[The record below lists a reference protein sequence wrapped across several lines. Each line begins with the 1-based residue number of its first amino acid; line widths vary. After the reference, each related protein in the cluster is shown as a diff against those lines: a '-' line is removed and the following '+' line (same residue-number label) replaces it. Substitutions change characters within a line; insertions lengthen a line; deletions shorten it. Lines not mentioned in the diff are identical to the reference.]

1 MGEKLLLGIDIGSTA
16 VKVVAMTGQG
26 SIRASASAFYMTSSP
41 RPGWM
46 EQDPE
51 DWGRA
56 SFQAARKCLEQTG
69 NAEIVALSFSGHMSA
84 PVMLDA
90 DGIPLLPGILI
101 ADTRSQ
107 EQTRF
112 LRESYLERFVELTG
126 NEPVDA
132 FAVSKLLWIKAQ
144 HPGVLERTRC
154 ILFPKDYVRFLFTG
168 ERGTD
173 PTDAG
178 NSLLYNRVSGDWDQE
193 LIAELGLDPSV
204 FPVLHASHAQV
215 GRVSEAAERSTGIPA
230 GTPVISGAA
239 DMACSQL
246 GTGAVQKGTLA
257 VTLSTSA
264 QVVMSVPGISKAM
277 AGRVTFHPSA
287 MLNSTYAMGSVFTG
301 GLGVD
306 WGYRLLTGKGSMKAA
321 DYEEL
326 AGWSA
331 QMEQIPPG
339 SNGLLFLPFLLGS
352 GTPYF
357 DPRDRASWLGLSTGQ
372 SPALLLHS
380 VMEGVAYNIRENMEQ
395 FEQGG
400 YEVRKVNIGGGGSRN
415 PVWCRMIGE
424 VLGKEA
430 AILDN
435 RDAAAAGAA
444 MLAGVGAGMFAS
456 AETAALSI
464 VSTSASI
471 PYSQDRHEAYERL
484 YARYLK
490 LYPALNEYYREE

>member
-1 MGEKLLLGIDIGSTA
+1 MNDKLLLGIDIGSTA
-16 VKVVAMTGQG
+16 VKVIAMTEQG
-26 SIRASASAFYMTSSP
+26 VIRASASAFYTTFSP

-56 SFQAARKCLEQTG
+56 AFQAVRQCLEQVE
-69 NAEIVALSFSGHMSA
+69 NAEISALSFSGHMSA
-84 PVMLDA
+84 PVLLDA
-90 DGIPLLPGILI
+90 DGVPLLPSILI

-112 LRESYLERFVELTG
+112 LREFYLEQCVEMTG

-132 FAVSKLLWIKAQ
+132 FAIPKLLWIKAQ
-144 HPGVLERTRC
+144 QPGVLERTRC

-173 PTDAG
+173 RTDAG
-178 NSLLYNRVSGDWDQE
+178 NSLVYNPAAEDWDRHF
-193 LIAELGLDPSV
+193 IAELGLDPAV
-204 FPVLHASHAQV
+204 FPELHAPH
-215 GRVSEAAERSTGIPA
+215 GRFGTVSAAAERATGIPA
-230 GTPVISGAA
+230 GTPVITGAA

-246 GTGAVQKGTLA
+246 GSGAGEEGTLA
-257 VTLSTSA
+257 LTLSTSA
-264 QVVMSVPGISKAM
+264 QIVMSVPGISPAM

-287 MLNSTYAMGSVFTG
+287 ILNSTYAMGSVFTG

-306 WGYRLLTGKGSMKAA
+306 WGYRLLTGKGTMQPA

-326 AGWSA
+326 AKWSA

-357 DPRDRASWLGLSTGQ
+357 DPHDRASWLGLSTGQ

-380 VMEGVAYNIRENMEQ
+380 IMEGISYNIRENMDQ

-400 YEVRKVNIGGGGSRN
+400 LEVRKVMIGGGGSRN
-415 PVWCRMIGE
+415 PVWCRMISE

-430 AILDN
+430 SILSN
-435 RDAAAAGAA
+435 RDAAAVGASI
-444 MLAGVGAGMFAS
+444 LAGVGIGVYAS
-456 AETAALSI
+456 AKKAALSM
-464 VSTSASI
+464 VSTSAPI
-471 PYSQDRHEAYERL
+471 PYSETRHENYNRL

-490 LYPALNEYYREE
+490 LYPALNEYYCEE